1 MNVQEVQTFFAYN
14 RWANRRLLE
23 AAKRLSAEEIDRD
36 LQASFVSIR
45 GTLRHILYGEHA
57 WLRFW
62 QDGSFLPNLLPTD
75 LPDLP
80 SIEAAWAE
88 LEKKQD
94 AFTRELSNEQLSA
107 QRSVRDKVYTLGELI
122 QHQLNHSTYH
132 RGQVVLLL
140 RQLGQKPPD
149 TGFRL
154 FLTESRQGEMPR
166 SLGN

>member
-132 RGQVVLLL
+132 RGQVTGML
-140 RQLGQKPPD
+140 RQLGIQAVETD
-149 TGFRL
+149 LLVFVDQSTRG
-154 FLTESRQGEMPR
+154 
-166 SLGN
+166 